1 MKEENVKDES
11 TFETEKEEKI
21 LRLERRN
28 NSN

>member
-21 LRLERRN
+21 LRLERCN